1 MPAYRPDVHSPNP
14 TLWSWS
20 PAMVDTVRRMNER
33 QLQDGVT
40 TEENR
45 QRFVRRV
52 VDGGQVWGLKGADG
66 WAICDSVESEEARVM
81 PFWSDRA
88 YAARAAR
95 AEWAAFTPTAI
106 PLAVFIDTWLAGMQ
120 KDGVLVGPNW
130 DANDCGVELLADALA
145 EELEVALTRR
155 FAH

>member
-1 MPAYRPDVHSPNP
+1 MI
-14 TLWSWS
+14 
-20 PAMVDTVRRMNER
+20 DTVRRMNER
-33 QLQDGVT
+33 QPQDRVT
-40 TEENR
+40 SEENR
-45 QRFVRRV
+45 QRFVRRA
-52 VDGGQVWGLKGADG
+52 VDGGQVWGLKGAAG
-66 WAICDSVESEEARVM
+66 WAICDSVESAETQVM

-95 AEWAAFTPTAI
+95 EEWAAYTPTAI

-145 EELEVALTRR
+145 EELKAALSQRL
-155 FAH
+155 AH